1 MAEEVTIFSK
11 DGTVNLGILD
21 ERGRKF
27 YHIRYIAVGG
37 VEPEAKAREVPIADV
52 RVESGFNY
60 QALIDCVDRTHDL
73 LEWQGTRQA
82 VMQEA
87 RENAMAG
94 VEAKIA
100 KEIKAWE
107 KENPRPNGTLADAL
121 PDVVEEGMLTTFDEQ
136 GQKTSQP
143 ITSVPTEETVADE
156 EGNMASVAV
165 LDPECPSCFRSDGS
179 HASNCEARP
188 TDDEPMEP
196 DAKTEVGSLSTAAV
210 ALESGDEP
218 DETPC
223 PAKYAGAIC
232 VQEGGEGHDSF
243 HVTAGGHEWSDS
255 QSDPVAEEEEEPQ
268 ESSPEGDE
276 PPF

>member
-107 KENPRPNGTLADAL
+107 KENPKPKNGICADVG
-121 PDVVEEGMLTTFDEQ
+121 PVHEE
-136 GQKTSQP
+136 S
-143 ITSVPTEETVADE
+143 VADE

-255 QSDPVAEEEEEPQ
+255 QSDPVAEAEEEPQ